1 MIPLLSKPAENQ
13 RDWPSRAVLALCLAM
28 LISAAL
34 TAFIVKS
41 TSDGP
46 SDGPIDK
53 TQGLGTEDPRYLN
66 AIGEFQHGQE
76 MFAKGWGW
84 MDDNESDFLNAYGC
98 YRAAWLALMG
108 QDYPD
113 GAAPNNDGD
122 VRGLEYQLR
131 KQIPNC
137 FEQAGIPPPNGNNK

>member
-13 RDWPSRAVLALCLAM
+13 RDWPSRAVLTLCLAM
-28 LISAAL
+28 LISAAF

-76 MFAKGWGW
+76 MFRKGEGW
-84 MDDNESDFLNAYGC
+84 MDDNESDFLDACGY
-98 YRAAWLALMG
+98 YSAAWLALMG
-108 QDYPD
+108 QEYPD
-113 GAAPNNDGD
+113 GAEPNSDGD
-122 VRGLEYQLR
+122 VLALANQLR
-131 KQIPNC
+131 AKIPYC
-137 FEQAGIPPPNGNNK
+137 YEQAGIPPPNGNNK